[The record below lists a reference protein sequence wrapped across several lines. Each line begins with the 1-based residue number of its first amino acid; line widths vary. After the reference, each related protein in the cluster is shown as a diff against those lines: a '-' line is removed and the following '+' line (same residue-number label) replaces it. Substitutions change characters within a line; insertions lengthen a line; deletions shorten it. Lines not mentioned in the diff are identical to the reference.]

1 MMNNKIKVLI
11 VDDNSDDVYLIKELL
26 KDITVIQ
33 FELLHEKSLNSAL
46 ELIENNK
53 NNKFDCILL
62 DLNLPDSLGTDTLKN
77 MLNRFP
83 GLSVVILT
91 ALDDEDIALKL
102 LQDGAQDYLVKGK
115 INGEI
120 VYRSIR
126 YAIERKKAE
135 NGLRESEKKYKNI
148 ADTILEGLW
157 TTDAEGKTTYVNKQ
171 LAEMLGYIPEEIL
184 NQPFFNFVDKPL
196 QNDARQ
202 FFERRKKGFK
212 DRYDFRF
219 VKKDGSIL
227 WVIVS
232 ASPIFD
238 NKGKFVGTMGLLTN
252 IAERKLNEQLLEKSA
267 QQWNSTFNAIS
278 DIICVIDSEGKIT
291 RCNHASERLFKKPY
305 ENIIGK
311 TCWEVLNCPSE
322 RLKKCPIIN
331 MQKTHKRETVT
342 QQIDGKWFHSSVDP
356 IIDDKGNMIGGVHII
371 SDITKYK
378 LAQNQ
383 LRESEEKWRI
393 ITENS
398 AEYILTVDLNGII
411 QFINRTVTIPKEK
424 VIGTSFY
431 SYFSDKFKQVIKN
444 CFERIKNTR
453 RPDSYY
459 AEYIRSIHPIDPID
473 PIHPTYPKDGNVL
486 SYEAHVGP
494 IIKSDKVVGF
504 VISSL
509 DITERKKAEDALRE
523 SEQLYRTITEYSNDM
538 IWTLDSEGNF
548 LFFNRRSEI
557 ISGYK
562 LEDLKGKHFSPLI
575 IEKDLSKVNDV
586 FYNVLHGQPQQYEV
600 TFKNK
605 FNKHITLSVNTAPI
619 YSKGR
624 VTGTVSFGRDITQN
638 KKTEKRIKKTTEELK
653 RSNKE
658 LEQFAYIASHD
669 LQEPLRSVY
678 GFTELLKRRYK
689 GKLDNEADEFI
700 EYIVAGTKRM
710 QQMINDLLALSRV
723 GTRGKEFKPTNT
735 ADILKTV
742 LENLHF
748 LIEKNQAIVTHDDMP
763 TIMADETQLIQ
774 LFQNLIDNA
783 IKFRKKE
790 VIPEIHI
797 SATLSTKQHIKQN
810 NETKQDNGTRQEGDE
825 WIFSVQD
832 NGIGIDPKDFNKLFI
847 VFHRLHSRE
856 KYPGTGIGLSMCK
869 KIVER
874 HRGKIWLGSK
884 LGEGSTFYFTIPV
897 KINNNQNHI
906 NNG

>member
-1 MMNNKIKVLI
+1 MCSYIHIFRPMTNNKIKVLI

-26 KDITVIQ
+26 KDITVVQ

-46 ELIENNK
+46 ELIEKENNK
-53 NNKFDCILL
+53 NHKFDCILL

-77 MLNRFP
+77 LLNRFP
-83 GLSVVILT
+83 GLSIVVLT
-91 ALDDEDIALKL
+91 VIDDEDVALES

-120 VYRSIR
+120 VSRSIR

-157 TTDAEGKTTYVNKQ
+157 TTDAEGKTTYVNRQ
-171 LAEMLGYIPEEIL
+171 LAEMLGYVPEEML

-196 QNDARQ
+196 QNDAKQ

-219 VKKDGSIL
+219 VKKDNSIL

-238 NKGKFVGTMGLLTN
+238 KKGKFVGTMGLLTN

-267 QQWNSTFNAIS
+267 QQWSSTFNAIS
-278 DIICVIDSEGKIT
+278 DIVCTIDIEGKIT
-291 RCNHASERLFKKPY
+291 RCNDAANRLFKKSN
-305 ENIIGK
+305 EEIIGK

-342 QQIDGKWFHSSVDP
+342 QQIDCKWFHSSVDP

-383 LRESEEKWRI
+383 LRESEEKWRML
-393 ITENS
+393 TENS
-398 AEYILTVDLNGII
+398 AEHILTVDIDGIV
-411 QFINRTVTIPKEK
+411 QFVNRTISMPKEK
-424 VIGTSFY
+424 VIGTLYY
-431 SYFSDKFKQVIKN
+431 SYFSDKFSQDIKN
-444 CFERIKNTR
+444 CLQRVKDTR
-453 RPDSYY
+453 NPDSYY
-459 AEYIRSIHPIDPID
+459 TEYIH
-473 PIHPTYPKDGNVL
+473 PKDGNVL

-494 IIKSDKVVGF
+494 VIKSDKIVGF

-538 IWTLDSEGNF
+538 IWTLDTEGCF
-548 LFFNRRSEI
+548 IFFNRHSEKMG
-557 ISGYK
+557 GYK

-575 IEKDLSKVNDV
+575 VKKDLSKVNDV
-586 FYNVLHGQPQQYEV
+586 FHNVLNGQSQQYEV

-619 YSKGR
+619 YSKGK
-624 VTGTVSFGRDITQN
+624 VIGTVSFGRDITEN
-638 KKTEKRIKKTTEELK
+638 KKAEEKIKKTTEELK

-689 GKLDNEADEFI
+689 GKLDNDADEFI
-700 EYIVAGTKRM
+700 EYIIAGTKRM
-710 QQMINDLLALSRV
+710 QQMISDLLTFSRV
-723 GTRGKEFKPTNT
+723 GTRGKEFKSTNT
-735 ADILKTV
+735 ADIL
-742 LENLHF
+742 L
-748 LIEKNQAIVTHDDMP
+748 
-763 TIMADETQLIQ
+763 
-774 LFQNLIDNA
+774 
-783 IKFRKKE
+783 
-790 VIPEIHI
+790 
-797 SATLSTKQHIKQN
+797 
-810 NETKQDNGTRQEGDE
+810 
-825 WIFSVQD
+825 
-832 NGIGIDPKDFNKLFI
+832 
-847 VFHRLHSRE
+847 
-856 KYPGTGIGLSMCK
+856 
-869 KIVER
+869 
-874 HRGKIWLGSK
+874 
-884 LGEGSTFYFTIPV
+884 
-897 KINNNQNHI
+897 
-906 NNG
+906 